1 MRFACALEGTNTP
14 EGGGT
19 DMSESDT
26 HGYWWLIIVIG
37 CGAAVAGLVIG
48 DALLTPAQMFPV
60 FLVAFGVVAVTFLWV
75 YALDRERF
83 WWAVIPGLSA
93 VTLMAMGATDWIV
106 GKGDSYDYINI
117 AVMGVGT
124 AVIGLVLK
132 RLDAKMTL
140 YVIAAFAFGIS
151 ILMSPL
157 ALVAVEIAVSAFLIY
172 RVNQGRPMDSTHGW
186 LHPQP

>member
-1 MRFACALEGTNTP
+1 
-14 EGGGT
+14 
-19 DMSESDT
+19 MSES
-26 HGYWWLIIVIG
+26 GIQRYWWLIVVIG
-37 CGAAVAGLVIG
+37 CGVVVAGLVIG
-48 DALLTPAQMFPV
+48 DALLTPTQMFPV
-60 FLVAFGVVAVTFLWV
+60 FLVALAVVAVAFLWV

-93 VTLMAMGATDWIV
+93 VTLMAMGTADWIV
-106 GKGDSYDYINI
+106 GKDSSYDYINV
-117 AVMGVGT
+117 AVMGVG
-124 AVIGLVLK
+124 AVVIGLVLK

-157 ALVAVEIAVSAFLIY
+157 ALALKLALVAVEIAVSALIVY
-172 RVNQGRPMDSTHGW
+172 RVNRGRPMDSTHGW

>member
-1 MRFACALEGTNTP
+1 
-14 EGGGT
+14 
-19 DMSESDT
+19 MSDSGM
-26 HGYWWLIIVIG
+26 HRYWWLIPVIG

-48 DALLTPAQMFPV
+48 DALLTSTQMFPV
-60 FLVAFGVVAVTFLWV
+60 FLAAFGVVAVAFLWV

-93 VTLMAMGATDWIV
+93 VTLMAMGAADWIV
-106 GKGDSYDYINI
+106 GKGDSYDYINV
-117 AVMGVGT
+117 AVMGVG
-124 AVIGLVLK
+124 AVVIGLVLK
-132 RLDAKMTL
+132 RLDAKMVL

-157 ALVAVEIAVSAFLIY
+157 TLALRLALVAVEIAVSAFVVY
-172 RVNQGRPMDSTHGW
+172 RVNHGRPMVSTHGW